1 MFDSLIKKTKLK
13 LEIKNLIIY
22 KKGLYNADNLSENEL
37 IDILNPIINSESIWK
52 SHALYLI
59 GEYFYSQN
67 EKNKAKEFFQQ
78 IITLEN
84 SNSDI
89 KLKAIK
95 RIKRDFSE

>member
-67 EKNKAKEFFQQ
+67 EKRTN
-78 IITLEN
+78 I
-84 SNSDI
+84 
-89 KLKAIK
+89 
-95 RIKRDFSE
+95 